1 MYSIIYKEVE
11 SSEKGQQVT
20 QTRKFMN
27 LIPDY
32 ETLESLLDTKNNEE
46 IIRTCRSKKVTTA
59 RKNFIKSQLPQLAFC
74 LPNEDGSLQGSTHLG
89 PTFGIDIDDIKSTE
103 FDAVVKQILAHQE
116 EAGLVMLARSAC
128 EKQKGTKQEES
139 QIQPDA
145 PYYIGFHA
153 VCMRIPELTHKENVE
168 RVAKIF
174 GVEPD
179 KNALDPTRVFFT
191 GPTSDIIYIDKEKA
205 FLNYEVKMSDV
216 RCMKDDGRSKMAD
229 VRCMKDDVKSG
240 LQPSAVNLQPSNVN
254 LTPSEASC
262 MAFETVAKL
271 CGLDPFNLDVEHFRH
286 GNLQALLSKGL
297 LTLVGRE
304 QVIACVAK
312 YMPSYLNEPDCIELI
327 DYHIQNYNADKRH
340 MTNDLVQ
347 LNAAMQQP
355 DPAKSAISELL
366 LEGPPPLPVKAIENI
381 EVLRLLLKPYDR
393 KYWEMLCIVIPA
405 YLAALASHYRTH
417 YIDGYTTIAANLYVA
432 VAALMG
438 SGKQNV
444 KRVYEMIFGKTLK
457 PLQKLEFQKRKENKE
472 ERLNTATTKDKKKRY
487 LGKMWLV
494 SDITKSALFQAQES
508 LGEHG
513 MVMLN
518 YIEASTLCNMFKQA
532 FSNIKGYLLQ
542 AWDLDDMGALRSG
555 EQGVEFNGQACC
567 SCVMTATPET
577 IFKQLFSNTSDGF
590 VRRFFTYSYTEPYS
604 VKTPE
609 VHQLSAEDQTRLDT
623 LLDELFKRN
632 LALGDDV
639 EFIPLPMHTEM
650 CKRWEDEREE
660 MDLTEVEI
668 RCGGSIPHFM
678 MRCGLAFTALNGGKE
693 TEHSVALSKWYG
705 ESAYY
710 YMLKHFGQRIEED
723 LKRQEEIMLTGSYTP
738 KPSSQD
744 FDAQPAQFTRKAFYA
759 YCVQRKPEVEK
770 NKVHNAAKHQLQRW
784 VDNGWIQK
792 LNSNTFEKIR

>member
-1 MYSIIYKEVE
+1 MYSIVYKEVE
-11 SSEKGQQVT
+11 SSEKGHPVT

-32 ETLESLLDTKNNEE
+32 EALVSLLDTENNKK
-46 IIRTCRSKKVTTA
+46 IVSTCRSKKVTTA
-59 RKNFIKSQLPQLAFC
+59 QKNVVKRQLPQLAFC

-89 PTFGIDIDDIKSTE
+89 ATFGIDIDDILSTE
-103 FDAVVKQILAHQE
+103 YDAMVKQILAHRE
-116 EAGLVMLARSAC
+116 EAGLVMLAQSAC
-128 EKQKGTKQEES
+128 EKQKGTKQEET
-139 QIQPDA
+139 QILPDA

-153 VCMRIPELTHKENVE
+153 VCMRVPCLTHKENVE

-205 FLNYEVKMSDV
+205 FLNYEVEMAEGGSKKSDV
-216 RCMKDDGRSKMAD
+216 G
-229 VRCMKDDVKSG
+229 SG
-240 LQPSAVNLQPSNVN
+240 LQPSAVKLQPSNVN
-254 LTPSEASC
+254 LQPTEASC

-297 LTLVGRE
+297 MTLVGRE

-327 DYHIQNYNADKRH
+327 DYHISNYNADKRY
-340 MTNDLVQ
+340 MTNELVR
-347 LNAAMQQP
+347 LNAAMQRP
-355 DPAKSAISELL
+355 VSSTTEVIFA
-366 LEGPPPLPVKAIENI
+366 GPPTLPVKAIENI
-381 EVLRLLLKPYDR
+381 EILNLLLKPFDR
-393 KYWEMLCIVIPA
+393 KYMEMLCIVIPP
-405 YLAALASHYRTH
+405 YLAALASHYRTR
-417 YIDGYTTIAANLYVA
+417 YIDGFTVIAANLYVA

-472 ERLNTATTKDKKKRY
+472 ERLDTASTKDKKKRY

-508 LGEHG
+508 LGDNG

-577 IFKQLFSNTSDGF
+577 IFKQLFANTSDGF

-609 VHQLSAEDQTRLDT
+609 VQRLSDEDQTRLDS
-623 LLDELFKRN
+623 LLDGLFKRN
-632 LALGDDV
+632 LALGDNV
-639 EFIPLPMHTEM
+639 EFIPLPLHTEM

-660 MDLTEVEI
+660 MDLSEVEK

-678 MRCGLAFTALNGGKE
+678 MRCGLALTALNDGKE
-693 TEHSVALSKWYG
+693 TEDIVAFSKWYG
-705 ESAYY
+705 EAAYY
-710 YMLKHFGQRIEED
+710 YMLKHFAQRIEED
-723 LKRQEEIMLTGSYTP
+723 LKRQEEIMLTGSYTA

-744 FDAQPAQFTRKAFYA
+744 FDAQPAQFTRKAYYV
-759 YCVQRKPEVEK
+759 YCEQRKPDVDR

-784 VDNGWIQK
+784 VESGWLQKVDSQTFQK
-792 LNSNTFEKIR
+792 LI